1 MKVVRAPAFDGPL
14 EAASLAAHP
23 LEAQATAA

>member
-1 MKVVRAPAFDGPL
+1 MKIVRSPAFDGPV

-23 LEAQATAA
+23 LEHQATTA